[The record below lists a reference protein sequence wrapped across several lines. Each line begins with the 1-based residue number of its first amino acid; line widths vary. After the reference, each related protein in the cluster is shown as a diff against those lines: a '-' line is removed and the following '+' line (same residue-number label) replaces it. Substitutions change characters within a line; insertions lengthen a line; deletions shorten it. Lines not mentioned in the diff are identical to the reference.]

1 MTGAGGIRGLALL
14 FVGAGALV
22 LGGVLLGPL
31 ALRRMSFFQV
41 RRVELVGTRYLS
53 PEQLTAR
60 LGLRADQ
67 NLFDDTG
74 AIERR
79 ARQVA
84 GVVSARVER
93 RLPGTLRIT
102 VVEQVP
108 LALAPG
114 PGGLIPLG
122 ATGQP
127 LPYDP
132 AATGLDLPLVPRA
145 DSLVLGALARV
156 READSTLYQEVQT
169 AQRGSSGGVILELG
183 QRRVMLRGVPTSEE
197 VAAVEA
203 VRRHLAASGRPYAE
217 LDARFGGWVVARR
230 SRS

>member
-1 MTGAGGIRGLALL
+1 MKRSALL
-14 FVGAGALV
+14 FAGAGALL
-22 LGGVLLGPL
+22 LGGLVLGPL
-31 ALRRMSFFQV
+31 ALRQMSFFRV

-53 PEQLTAR
+53 PELLAAR
-60 LGLRADQ
+60 LGLGPDQ

-74 AIERR
+74 EIARR
-79 ARQVA
+79 AEQVA

-102 VVEQVP
+102 VVERAPVAFAPGSGGLVP
-108 LALAPG
+108 LD
-114 PGGLIPLG
+114 

-132 AATGLDLPLVPRA
+132 AATGLELPLVPRA

-156 READSTLYQEVQT
+156 SAADSTLYQEIEA
-169 AQRGSSGGVILELG
+169 AQRGPLGGVILELG
-183 QRRVMLRGVPTSEE
+183 QRRVMLRGIPTIEE
-197 VAAVEA
+197 VQAVAA

-217 LDARFGGWVVARR
+217 LDARFQGWVVARR